1 MLNDLLTLARIREGD
16 IKAFEDVFR
25 RYYSPLCWYA
35 MSITGS
41 MEAAEEIVEELFYGF
56 WRDRERLPLFR
67 SMKSYLYIAVRNQSF
82 QYCEHQEVRNKYREF
97 VLSRKGR
104 TQDSNPQEEMEYQ
117 ELRHLIDAT
126 LARMPERRLRIF
138 RMHRMEGKKYAEIAS
153 QLSLSVKTVEAEMTK
168 ALKALKK
175 EIENYQVP
183 CLAYMGDMGDMDC
196 CKELFAKIKKQF
208 GGIDVLVNNAG
219 VSYIGLLQDMSSE
232 DWDKILH
239 MNLTSVFN
247 CCKLAIPYMVHQK
260 QGKIINISSVW
271 GVAGASCE
279 AAYSATKGGINA
291 LTRAL
296 AKELGPS
303 NIQVNAIACGAID
316 TEMNQWMEE
325 DELIAL
331 VDEIPAGRLGKA
343 EEVADLAYHL
353 GYKESYLTGQIIG
366 LDGGWI

>member
-1 MLNDLLTLARIREGD
+1 MQT
-16 IKAFEDVFR
+16 
-25 RYYSPLCWYA
+25 
-35 MSITGS
+35 
-41 MEAAEEIVEELFYGF
+41 
-56 WRDRERLPLFR
+56 
-67 SMKSYLYIAVRNQSF
+67 
-82 QYCEHQEVRNKYREF
+82 
-97 VLSRKGR
+97 
-104 TQDSNPQEEMEYQ
+104 
-117 ELRHLIDAT
+117 
-126 LARMPERRLRIF
+126 
-138 RMHRMEGKKYAEIAS
+138 
-153 QLSLSVKTVEAEMTK
+153 
-168 ALKALKK
+168 KK

-353 GYKESYLTGQIIG
+353 GYKNPILQDRSLGLMGGGSKTFSHPLPAQQEVFLQHNKNGTGAYTDFCSI
-366 LDGGWI
+366 